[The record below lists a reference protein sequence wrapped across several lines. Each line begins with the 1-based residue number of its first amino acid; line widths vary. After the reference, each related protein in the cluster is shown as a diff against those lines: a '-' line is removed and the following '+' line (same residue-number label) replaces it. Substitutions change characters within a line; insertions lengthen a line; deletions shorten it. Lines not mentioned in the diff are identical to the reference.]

1 MKKFMV
7 LWFGELI
14 SSIGGGLTAFGLGVY
29 VFRETGS
36 AGAMGLVNLL
46 AFLPSLLL
54 SAPSGVLADR
64 YDRRALMMLGDGLS
78 AIGIIF
84 ILVCVLTGK
93 AMLWQICLGVFIS
106 SVFSSLMEPAYKATV
121 TDLLTAEEY
130 TKANGL
136 VGIAGSARY
145 LISPLIAGF
154 LLSVADVSVLLI
166 IDIATFVVT
175 VITTGIVKKGIVRK
189 PQECKESFLDS
200 FKGGFA
206 ELKKKKGVLQLIIV
220 SSLMTCFMGVLQVL
234 SEPTVLSFASSRT
247 LGICETVCASGMLV
261 SSLLIGIIGIKKNY
275 KRTLMISLIFAGV
288 GMALFGLKENIF
300 VISVFGFLFFAMLP
314 FANSCLD
321 YLVRVNIDPKM
332 HGRVWGIIGLIS
344 QIGCVI
350 AYAFCGVISDGISK
364 AFNITVGRASAT
376 VILVS
381 GILLALTA
389 VLVGFVKINEK
400 KRYD

>member
-46 AFLPSLLL
+46 AFLPALLL

>member
-46 AFLPSLLL
+46 AFLPALLL

-300 VISVFGFLFFAMLP
+300 VISAFGFLFFAMLP